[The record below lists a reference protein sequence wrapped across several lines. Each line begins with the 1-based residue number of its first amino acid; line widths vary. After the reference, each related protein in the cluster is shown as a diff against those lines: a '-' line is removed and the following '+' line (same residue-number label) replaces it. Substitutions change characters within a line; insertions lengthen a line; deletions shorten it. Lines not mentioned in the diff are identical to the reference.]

1 MTANKN
7 HPDNVQIDLDVI
19 DRYLAGD
26 DCPEESLML
35 ERTLYGSNVH
45 RDILH
50 GLRTV
55 SYSMEGEA
63 IDVDTDAQWQVVSR
77 RIGSPG
83 KGRGQANPVVIR
95 PRSFSTTIRRV
106 GPWAALTAM
115 VMMIGVGL
123 GIWGT
128 SIIPSQ
134 VSSNALM
141 AYSTGAGQRS
151 SIELAD
157 GTRVLL
163 NVGTRVRIPEN
174 FSSGNRTVHLTGEAY
189 FQVAHAAGN
198 PFVVE
203 SGNTRTTVLGT
214 EFGVRA
220 YEESPVRVAVQSG
233 KVSVNNIVLNA
244 SEVAEVNDDGEVL
257 VSHEPILD
265 SYLGFI
271 NGKMILRDIPLRD
284 AILDL
289 NRWYDADIRLDHR
302 ELGDLP
308 IRAVLRGESI
318 AELMTVLRLTF
329 GIDVVRNGRT
339 LTLSRISQ

>member
-7 HPDNVQIDLDVI
+7 HPDNTQIDLDVI

-26 DCPEESLML
+26 DCIEESLML
-35 ERTLYGSNVH
+35 ERTLYDSNIH

-50 GLRTV
+50 RLRTV
-55 SYSMEGEA
+55 SYSVEGED
-63 IDVDTDAQWQVVSR
+63 IEVDTDAQWQAVSR
-77 RIGSPG
+77 RIGSLG
-83 KGRGQANPVVIR
+83 VGQASSTIHSK
-95 PRSFSTTIRRV
+95 SFVSAIKRV
-106 GPWAALTAM
+106 GPWAAFTAM
-115 VMMIGVGL
+115 VMMIGIGVGV
-123 GIWGT
+123 WGT
-128 SIIPSQ
+128 SRTPSQ
-134 VSSNALM
+134 VLSNALM

-151 SIELAD
+151 TIELAD

-163 NVGTRVRIPEN
+163 NVDTRVRIPEN

-189 FQVAHAAGN
+189 FQVVHAAGN

-220 YEESPVRVAVQSG
+220 YEDSPVRVAVQSG
-233 KVSVNNIVLNA
+233 KVSVNSTPLNS
-244 SEVAEVNDDGEVL
+244 SEVAEVNADGEVL
-257 VSHEPILD
+257 VSHEPTLD

-289 NRWYDADIRLDHR
+289 NRWYDVDIRLNHT

-308 IRAVLRGESI
+308 IHAVLRGESI